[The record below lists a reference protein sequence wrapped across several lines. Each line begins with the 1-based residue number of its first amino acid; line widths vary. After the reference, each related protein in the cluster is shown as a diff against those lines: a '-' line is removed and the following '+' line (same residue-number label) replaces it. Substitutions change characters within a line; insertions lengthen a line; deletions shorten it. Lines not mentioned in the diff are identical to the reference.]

1 MINDKGLSVME
12 ARNLVSGA
20 GPHVDLVKLAFGT
33 PILSDRNLTTKIT
46 VNVKSVGQEC
56 PTPHDYI
63 GALDSVGALTD

>member
-1 MINDKGLSVME
+1 M
-12 ARNLVSGA
+12 
-20 GPHVDLVKLAFGT
+20 FGT
-33 PILSDRNLTTKIT
+33 PILPDRNLTTKIT